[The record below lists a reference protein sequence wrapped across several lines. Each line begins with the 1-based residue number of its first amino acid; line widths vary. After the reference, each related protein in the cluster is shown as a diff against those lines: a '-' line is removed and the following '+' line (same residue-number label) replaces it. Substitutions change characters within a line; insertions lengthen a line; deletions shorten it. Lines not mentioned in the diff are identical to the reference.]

1 MTDIIKI
8 LQAYKSNIISE
19 KQLNNFLN
27 IKKRSQPNLIDLGN
41 DEGFQVWAD
50 NTCLLI
56 TLYKEVAENFIA
68 LHNKHLKLI
77 LSNEKTT

>member
-1 MTDIIKI
+1 MKDIKKI

-27 IKKRSQPNLIDLGN
+27 IKKRSQPNIIDLGN
-41 DEGFQVWAD
+41 GEGFQVWAD
-50 NTCLLI
+50 DTCLLI
-56 TLYKEVAENFIA
+56 TAYKEVAEYFIA
-68 LHNKHLKLI
+68 NHNEHLKLI